1 MRKVLTLIIL
11 ILVSSFAW
19 GANSCH
25 DIYKPNRYN
34 LDNILDTVNPFEL
47 LQSRI
52 LGTSHHR
59 LAPPQFFQPKA
70 GEIIVGI
77 NGVSKGEMYQK
88 AADYMTGHSFANGE
102 NIHQMRAHSPKDM
115 INDLLQVYEQHGSI
129 SKFVISAHGEPGSM
143 KIGGVDFNRFWVSE
157 NLSLIKSLPYDLFTP
172 DAQIVLVSC
181 SCARGITINPGSGI
195 RDLKYVF
202 QGFLKQGGEVIASSR
217 YVDPQFHYIP
227 SEYKSR
233 SQRVFRH
240 LISPISA
247 ISGVFEYLFSDWKSK
262 FNRVLRIKIQAS
274 N

>member
-1 MRKVLTLIIL
+1 MSKVLSIL
-11 ILVSSFAW
+11 FIVLFSSFIW
-19 GANSCH
+19 GADSCGS
-25 DIYKPNRYN
+25 IYKPKRYN
-34 LDNILDTVNPFEL
+34 IDNILDTLNPFEL

-52 LGTSHHR
+52 LETSHHR
-59 LAPPQFFQPKA
+59 LAPPSFFDAKP

-77 NGVSKGEMYQK
+77 NGVSRGEMYQQ
-88 AADYMTGHSFANGE
+88 AADYMTGHSFVNGRT
-102 NIHQMRAHSPKDM
+102 NHQMRVSSPRQM
-115 INDLLQVYEQHGSI
+115 ISKLLEIYDEYGSI

-143 KIGGVDFNRFWVSE
+143 KIGGVDFNRFWAAD
-157 NLSLIKSLPYDLFTP
+157 NMSLIRSLPYDLFSS

-181 SCARGITINPGSGI
+181 SCARGLTITPGSGVK
-195 RDLKYVF
+195 DLKYIF
-202 QGFLKQGGEVIASSR
+202 KGFLKQGGEVIASSR

-227 SEYKSR
+227 SEYKPR

-274 N
+274 H